1 VAADPGADA
10 RSARRR
16 GDTREGDAMEPT
28 PSEMPSGSPE
38 ATPPPQAPT
47 PPPQAPAPPPQAPA
61 PAPQMPP
68 QPAWMASMT
77 STAPVA
83 GPAGFFYADIPNR
96 SIAYIIDAIILFV
109 GFLVVAAV
117 LGGIGLHTVT
127 VDFTSTSLVSY
138 NPIAGL
144 IYGVV
149 NLAISVA
156 YFVYTWTAMRGTVGM
171 KALGMQIGNA
181 QDGATITMD
190 QALRR
195 ALVLFGVGAIAQAL
209 GSWPSLGILFS
220 LAAFAWFV
228 YLLYTTAVSPTK
240 QGFHDKFANNMV
252 VKAARSVA

>member
-1 VAADPGADA
+1 
-10 RSARRR
+10 
-16 GDTREGDAMEPT
+16 MEPT

-38 ATPPPQAPT
+38 VAPPQAPTPPPQAPT
-47 PPPQAPAPPPQAPA
+47 PPPQ
-61 PAPQMPP
+61 MPT

-96 SIAYIIDAIILFV
+96 AIAYIIDAIILFV

-117 LGGIGLHTVT
+117 LGAIGLHT
-127 VDFTSTSLVSY
+127 TSLDLTSASLISF
-138 NPIAGL
+138 NPIAGI
-144 IYGVV
+144 IYGVI

-181 QDGATITMD
+181 QDGATVTMD

-195 ALVLFGVGAIAQAL
+195 ALILFGIGAVAQAL
-209 GSWPSLGILFS
+209 GSWPGLGILFS

-228 YLLYTTAVSPTK
+228 YLLYTTAISPTK
-240 QGFHDKFANNMV
+240 QGFHDKFANTMV

>member
-1 VAADPGADA
+1 
-10 RSARRR
+10 
-16 GDTREGDAMEPT
+16 MEPT

-38 ATPPPQAPT
+38 AP
-47 PPPQAPAPPPQAPA
+47 PPPQAPA
-61 PAPQMPP
+61 PAPQAPT

-83 GPAGFFYADIPNR
+83 GPAGFFYADVPNR
-96 SIAYIIDAIILFV
+96 TIAYIIDSIILFV
-109 GFLVVAAV
+109 GFLIVAAV
-117 LGGIGLHTVT
+117 GTAVGLRTVS
-127 VDFTSTSLVSY
+127 VDFTSSGFLSF
-138 NPIAGL
+138 NPIAGI
-144 IYGVV
+144 IYGVI

-181 QDGATITMD
+181 QDGKTLSMD

-195 ALVLFGVGAIAQAL
+195 ALILFGPGAVAQAL

-220 LAAFAWFV
+220 LAAFGWFI

-240 QGFHDKFANNMV
+240 QGFHDKFASTMV
-252 VKAARSVA
+252 VKAARSVV

>member
-1 VAADPGADA
+1 
-10 RSARRR
+10 
-16 GDTREGDAMEPT
+16 MEPT

-38 ATPPPQAPT
+38 VPPFPEVPPPQAPAPQAQAPT
-47 PPPQAPAPPPQAPA
+47 PPPQAPAPQAPT
-61 PAPQMPP
+61 
-68 QPAWMASMT
+68 QPAWMTSMT
-77 STAPVA
+77 STVPVA

-96 SIAYIIDAIILFV
+96 AIAYIIDAIILAV
-109 GFLVVAAV
+109 GFIIVAAV
-117 LGGIGLHTVT
+117 VGAVGLHTVD
-127 VDFTSTSLVSY
+127 VDIRSANFGTF
-138 NPIAGL
+138 NPIVGL
-144 IYGVV
+144 ILAAI

-195 ALVLFGVGAIAQAL
+195 ALVLFGPGAVAQAL
-209 GSWPSLGILFS
+209 GGWSILGILLS
-220 LAAFAWFV
+220 LAAFGWFI

-240 QGFHDKFANNMV
+240 QGFHDKFANTMV

>member
-1 VAADPGADA
+1 
-10 RSARRR
+10 
-16 GDTREGDAMEPT
+16 MEPT
-28 PSEMPSGSPE
+28 PSEMPSGSPQ
-38 ATPPPQAPT
+38 APTPPPQAPT
-47 PPPQAPAPPPQAPA
+47 PPPQAPTPPPQAPT
-61 PAPQMPP
+61 PPPQMPA
-68 QPAWMASMT
+68 QPAWMTSMT

-96 SIAYIIDAIILFV
+96 AIAYIIDAIILAV

-117 LGGIGLHTVT
+117 VGAVGLHT
-127 VDFTSTSLVSY
+127 TSIDLTSPTLVSF
-138 NPIAGL
+138 NPLVGL
-144 IYGVV
+144 ILAVI

-195 ALVLFGVGAIAQAL
+195 AVILFGPGAVAQAL
-209 GSWPSLGILFS
+209 GGWSILGLLIG
-220 LAAFAWFV
+220 LAAFGWFV

-240 QGFHDKFANNMV
+240 QGFHDKFANTMV

>member
-1 VAADPGADA
+1 
-10 RSARRR
+10 
-16 GDTREGDAMEPT
+16 MEPT
-28 PSEMPSGSPE
+28 PSEMPSGSPQ
-38 ATPPPQAPT
+38 APTPPPQAPT
-47 PPPQAPAPPPQAPA
+47 PPPQAPTP
-61 PAPQMPP
+61 PQMPA
-68 QPAWMASMT
+68 QPAWMTSMT

-96 SIAYIIDAIILFV
+96 AIAYIIDAIILFV
-109 GFLVVAAV
+109 GFLIVAAV
-117 LGGIGLHTVT
+117 GAAIGLHT
-127 VDFTSTSLVSY
+127 TSLDLTSASLISF
-138 NPIAGL
+138 NPIAGI

-195 ALVLFGVGAIAQAL
+195 ALVLFGIGAVAQAL
-209 GSWPSLGILFS
+209 GSWPGLGILFS
-220 LAAFAWFV
+220 LLAFAWFV
-228 YLLYTTAVSPTK
+228 YLLYTTAISPTK
-240 QGFHDKFANNMV
+240 QGFHDKFANTMV

>member
-1 VAADPGADA
+1 
-10 RSARRR
+10 
-16 GDTREGDAMEPT
+16 MEPT
-28 PSEMPSGSPE
+28 PSEMPLGNPEVPPFPEVQAPQAPPPE
-38 ATPPPQAPT
+38 APQAQAPT
-47 PPPQAPAPPPQAPA
+47 PPPQAPAPQATPIST
-61 PAPQMPP
+61 
-68 QPAWMASMT
+68 QPAWMTSMT

-96 SIAYIIDAIILFV
+96 AIAYIIDAIILFV
-109 GFLVVAAV
+109 GFLIVAAV

-127 VDFTSTSLVSY
+127 LDFTSPSFGSY

-144 IYGVV
+144 IYGAV

-181 QDGATITMD
+181 QDGATISMD

-195 ALVLFGVGAIAQAL
+195 ALVLFGVGAVAQAL
-209 GSWPSLGILFS
+209 GGWPGLGILFS
-220 LAAFAWFV
+220 LAAFGWFI

-240 QGFHDKFANNMV
+240 QGFHDKFANTMV

>member
-1 VAADPGADA
+1 
-10 RSARRR
+10 
-16 GDTREGDAMEPT
+16 MEPT
-28 PSEMPSGSPE
+28 PSEKPSGSPE
-38 ATPPPQAPT
+38 ATPPPQAPA
-47 PPPQAPAPPPQAPA
+47 PQ
-61 PAPQMPP
+61 PQMPA
-68 QPAWMASMT
+68 QPAWMTSMT

-96 SIAYIIDAIILFV
+96 AIAYIIDSIILFV
-109 GFLVVAAV
+109 GFLIVAAV
-117 LGGIGLHTVT
+117 GAAIGLHT
-127 VDFTSTSLVSY
+127 TSLDLTSASLISF
-138 NPIAGL
+138 NPIAGI
-144 IYGVV
+144 IYGVI

-181 QDGATITMD
+181 QDGATVTMD

-195 ALVLFGVGAIAQAL
+195 ALILFGVGAVAQAL
-209 GSWPSLGILFS
+209 GSWPGLGILFS

-240 QGFHDKFANNMV
+240 QGFHDKFANTMV

>member
-1 VAADPGADA
+1 
-10 RSARRR
+10 
-16 GDTREGDAMEPT
+16 MEPT

-38 ATPPPQAPT
+38 ATPPPPAPA
-47 PPPQAPAPPPQAPA
+47 PQAPAPQAP
-61 PAPQMPP
+61 PAMPT

-96 SIAYIIDAIILFV
+96 AIAYIIDSIILFV
-109 GFLVVAAV
+109 GFLIVAAV
-117 LGGIGLHTVT
+117 GAAVGLHTT
-127 VDFTSTSLVSY
+127 SIDFTSASLVSF
-138 NPIAGL
+138 NPIAGI
-144 IYGVV
+144 IYGVI

-181 QDGATITMD
+181 QDGATVTMD

-195 ALVLFGVGAIAQAL
+195 ALILFGVGAVAQAL
-209 GSWPSLGILFS
+209 GSWPGLGILFS
-220 LAAFAWFV
+220 LLAFGWFI

-240 QGFHDKFANNMV
+240 QGFHDKFANTMV

>member
-1 VAADPGADA
+1 
-10 RSARRR
+10 
-16 GDTREGDAMEPT
+16 MEPT
-28 PSEMPSGSPE
+28 PSEMPPSSPE
-38 ATPPPQAPT
+38 VPPPPQAPV
-47 PPPQAPAPPPQAPA
+47 PPPQAPA

-96 SIAYIIDAIILFV
+96 AIAYIIDAIILAV
-109 GFLVVAAV
+109 GFLIVAAV
-117 LGGIGLHTVT
+117 VGAVGLKTVT
-127 VDFTSTSLVSY
+127 IDLTSPTLTSF

-144 IYGVV
+144 ILAVI

-156 YFVYTWTAMRGTVGM
+156 YFVYTWTAMRGTIGM

-181 QDGATITMD
+181 QDGATVTMD

-195 ALVLFGVGAIAQAL
+195 ALVLFGPGAVAQAL
-209 GSWPSLGILFS
+209 GGWSILGLLIG
-220 LAAFAWFV
+220 LASFAWFIF
-228 YLLYTTAVSPTK
+228 LLYTTAVSPTK
-240 QGFHDKFANNMV
+240 QGFHDKFANTMV

>member
-1 VAADPGADA
+1 
-10 RSARRR
+10 
-16 GDTREGDAMEPT
+16 MEPT
-28 PSEMPSGSPE
+28 PSEMPSASPE
-38 ATPPPQAPT
+38 VPPPPQAQP
-47 PPPQAPAPPPQAPA
+47 PQAQPPQAPAPPPQAPA
-61 PAPQMPP
+61 PPPQAQQVST

-96 SIAYIIDAIILFV
+96 AIAYIIDAIILFV
-109 GFLVVAAV
+109 GFVIVAGVVDAV
-117 LGGIGLHTVT
+117 GVKT
-127 VDFTSTSLVSY
+127 TSLDLTSPTLVSF

-144 IYGVV
+144 ILAAI

-156 YFVYTWTAMRGTVGM
+156 YFVYTWTAMRGTIGM

-195 ALVLFGVGAIAQAL
+195 SLILFGPGAVAEAL
-209 GSWPSLGILFS
+209 AGWSILGLLIG
-220 LAAFAWFV
+220 LASFGWFI

-240 QGFHDKFANNMV
+240 QGFHDTFANTMV